1 MYFFPSRILGYYAI
15 GALFCTL
22 TTELAK
28 YNVGRLRP
36 YFLTVCQPD
45 LSKEACLDAY
55 GYQKF
60 VTNYTCHNADVKM
73 VREARKSFLSGH
85 SSFSFYCAT
94 FIIMYLYV
102 PTTQLLKCIKIYD
115 QMYSVIFRHAR
126 LSSDARQDMNR
137 KRYDFTK
144 ICWQQF
150 FSFLPVFLVIQ
161 VQHNALLGSS

>member
-1 MYFFPSRILGYYAI
+1 MPHNFTLNTRPESYAILLHFLKFTGISQLQFWRDFLSDNAFFPSRILGYYAI

-102 PTTQLLKCIKIYD
+102 PTT
-115 QMYSVIFRHAR
+115 
-126 LSSDARQDMNR
+126 
-137 KRYDFTK
+137 
-144 ICWQQF
+144 
-150 FSFLPVFLVIQ
+150 
-161 VQHNALLGSS
+161 